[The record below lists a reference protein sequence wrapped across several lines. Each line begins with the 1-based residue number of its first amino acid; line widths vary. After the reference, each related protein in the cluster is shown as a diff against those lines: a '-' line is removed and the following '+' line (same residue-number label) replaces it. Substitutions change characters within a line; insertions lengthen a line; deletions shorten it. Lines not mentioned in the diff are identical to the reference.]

1 MDNYGYGSPASSSS
15 HIEDLEAEWITD
27 VPDPTADIMAM
38 IQMEG
43 ELFKNDYSGMMDHK
57 SSSLNSSLGL
67 SQPSPY
73 DGNNNFD
80 AFSGPMANLGQQR
93 VMTPQ
98 QLTPQMSPVG
108 NNLFNNSPM
117 YAGTPVNMQSFQQH
131 QQQTMQNAQNN
142 QQQHKRRQ
150 EEAFSQPPP
159 QASPAFGDSFYNPP
173 AATTQSSQPTVPTRN
188 AEVISELER
197 VVDQVKKASEKLRQ
211 DQKMV
216 PLPMSRENYSA
227 LEQEHMKIKNGID
240 WVEET
245 HGKLLDGML
254 LESVEMHQLL
264 ALEQD
269 LIYHKKQLTL
279 YSTELQN
286 FQKEGSIPV
295 YGLHIIAQPF
305 PDSVKQHKSIDE
317 PLNVRM
323 LSGAKFDTRP
333 ACTIRAEI
341 IDSSNQ
347 KGPAQ
352 KKSTTSALVENGEKL
367 INEAGVASFNDLK
380 FPTGTRLKSIRI
392 RFTARFNVSDL
403 RGGIHSVSI
412 ESEPT
417 NAIVVKTNENQWH
430 EAEGIL
436 LKKTAFGNLNEIT
449 WFRFSNW
456 LQRRY
461 LGATK
466 QNSQF
471 PVRPLS
477 TYDFQYIHALKFDNK
492 PIITQKH
499 FDNFWHWFGPL
510 IHKIRY
516 QRHVLA
522 LWTRGYIC
530 GFLTREEVESVLKN
544 EQIGTFLIR
553 VSERSD
559 QFAVSYQS
567 AESVKHYLVKND
579 DTHGAKRTLPD
590 FLRDYKDF
598 QCILQLSIDRQTNKR
613 ILRRCDKESVL
624 KEFYSKKASTSS
636 PGYEEVI
643 QVQ

>member
-1 MDNYGYGSPASSSS
+1 
-15 HIEDLEAEWITD
+15 L
-27 VPDPTADIMAM
+27 
-38 IQMEG
+38 
-43 ELFKNDYSGMMDHK
+43 
-57 SSSLNSSLGL
+57 
-67 SQPSPY
+67 
-73 DGNNNFD
+73 
-80 AFSGPMANLGQQR
+80 
-93 VMTPQ
+93 
-98 QLTPQMSPVG
+98 
-108 NNLFNNSPM
+108 
-117 YAGTPVNMQSFQQH
+117 
-131 QQQTMQNAQNN
+131 
-142 QQQHKRRQ
+142 
-150 EEAFSQPPP
+150 
-159 QASPAFGDSFYNPP
+159 
-173 AATTQSSQPTVPTRN
+173 
-188 AEVISELER
+188 
-197 VVDQVKKASEKLRQ
+197 
-211 DQKMV
+211 
-216 PLPMSRENYSA
+216 
-227 LEQEHMKIKNGID
+227 D
-240 WVEET
+240 WLEET
-245 HGKLLDGML
+245 HTRLIDGTL

-264 ALEQD
+264 LLEQD
-269 LIYHKKQLTL
+269 IHYFKKQLAL

-286 FQKEGSIPV
+286 FQKDGSMPV

-317 PLNVRM
+317 PLNVRL

-333 ACTIRAEI
+333 ACTIRADI

-352 KKSTTSALVENGEKL
+352 KKSTGSALVENGEKL
-367 INEAGVASFNDLK
+367 INEVGIASFNDLK

-392 RFTARFNVSDL
+392 RFSARFNVSDL
-403 RGGIHSVSI
+403 RGSIHSISI

-436 LKKTAFGNLNEIT
+436 LKKTAFGNNNEIT

-466 QNSQF
+466 QNLQF

-492 PIITQKH
+492 PIVTQKH
-499 FDNFWHWFGPL
+499 FDSFWSWFGPL

-522 LWTRGYIC
+522 LWTRGHIC

-553 VSERSD
+553 VSERCD

-598 QCILQLSIDRQTNKR
+598 ACILQLSIDKQTNKR

-624 KEFYSKKASTSS
+624 KEFYSKKASSSS